1 MAPDDG
7 DAAEARSDPADA
19 DPEVMASL
27 DPAADDAELVI
38 ADLSREEAWLAADA
52 DQAPVLREWC

>member
-1 MAPDDG
+1 MALD
-7 DAAEARSDPADA
+7 DA
-19 DPEVMASL
+19 DETEVMASV